1 MSSLDPQGAVAQS
14 AAVPPNPDWILQ
26 LGLGFMS
33 TKVLLSAVELGV
45 FTKLARNPIDGEALA
60 QQLGLHPRSARDFLD
75 TLVALGLLDRTG
87 QVYRNTPEADFY
99 LDRAKPSY
107 IGGLFEMIN
116 ARLYGFW
123 GSLTEA
129 LQTGKP
135 QSEAKTGIG
144 NAFED
149 LYRDPNRLRVFLQA
163 MTGLSISSGKVMAE
177 NFPWQR
183 YKTFGDVGG
192 AQGGVAVQI
201 ALAHPHLSGFIF
213 DLAPVKS
220 LCEEYVA
227 SFGLADRLRFVT
239 GDFFKEPLPQAD
251 VIIMGHVLHD
261 WNLDEKRLLI
271 SKVYEALPAGGAF
284 LALDAMIDDERRR
297 NVPGLLISLNMLIE
311 TIGGFDYT
319 GADACSWM
327 RDAGFRETRVERL
340 AGPDSVAVAIK

>member
-1 MSSLDPQGAVAQS
+1 MFRLDPQGAVAQS

-33 TKVLLSAVELGV
+33 TKVLLSAVELSV

-87 QVYRNTPEADFY
+87 QVYRNTPEAEFY

-183 YKTFGDVGG
+183 YKTFGDIGG

-201 ALAHPHLSGFIF
+201 ALAHPHLTVS
-213 DLAPVKS
+213 S
-220 LCEEYVA
+220 LT
-227 SFGLADRLRFVT
+227 S
-239 GDFFKEPLPQAD
+239 PP
-251 VIIMGHVLHD
+251 
-261 WNLDEKRLLI
+261 
-271 SKVYEALPAGGAF
+271 
-284 LALDAMIDDERRR
+284 
-297 NVPGLLISLNMLIE
+297 
-311 TIGGFDYT
+311 
-319 GADACSWM
+319 
-327 RDAGFRETRVERL
+327 
-340 AGPDSVAVAIK
+340 